1 MIIRDSMGPGDKG
14 KSMSL
19 AKMVNTVTF
28 RTALKAV
35 GKNTENMSLKIYNFS
50 TMQNIRVFY
59 ELYKELHRSEGTEA
73 AVLLASLSERC

>member
-19 AKMVNTVTF
+19 AKMVNTLTF

-35 GKNTENMSLKIYNFS
+35 GKNTENMSLKIYKQNF
-50 TMQNIRVFY
+50 TRLQC
-59 ELYKELHRSEGTEA
+59 ELCEGFHRCKGQRQLH
-73 AVLLASLSERC
+73 